1 MSKPFANTLGTDLEL
16 GRDSMAA
23 KNKAEMLRK
32 VIKTREADVKKPVE
46 DSKDIPEKRTS
57 AIDEIVGEPFE
68 DDIPVNMLYPVPKEW
83 NCFPTALEDDV
94 LTMCASI
101 SKYGLFHRITLWQT
115 DTNKYMIL
123 GGNTRTTCFR
133 KLFEAT
139 EEKKWL
145 KIPALIYKKEQ
156 LTEIDAN
163 RIFLVSNTDQRK
175 MSTQIIST
183 AYCDLMKLE
192 KKNSFYGSGIF
203 SRDAAAK
210 QAKTSSTSFSRYL
223 HLSNLIQPLMDE
235 IDKNNITIVAAYELS
250 FLPQPV
256 QTYIYEHGLYI
267 DMSTQAARE
276 LKLLKIDSTEDVH
289 EACALV
295 DERLKELKAAPKR
308 YKYKIEIKTQLSDDM
323 KIVPFVMPKERS
335 EEFVDRLEQAVK
347 ESNYAEDLKKDLL
360 KALGCMA

>member
-192 KKNSFYGSGIF
+192 KKKS
-203 SRDAAAK
+203 
-210 QAKTSSTSFSRYL
+210 
-223 HLSNLIQPLMDE
+223 M
-235 IDKNNITIVAAYELS
+235 
-250 FLPQPV
+250 
-256 QTYIYEHGLYI
+256 
-267 DMSTQAARE
+267 
-276 LKLLKIDSTEDVH
+276 
-289 EACALV
+289 
-295 DERLKELKAAPKR
+295 
-308 YKYKIEIKTQLSDDM
+308 M
-323 KIVPFVMPKERS
+323 K
-335 EEFVDRLEQAVK
+335 
-347 ESNYAEDLKKDLL
+347 
-360 KALGCMA
+360 